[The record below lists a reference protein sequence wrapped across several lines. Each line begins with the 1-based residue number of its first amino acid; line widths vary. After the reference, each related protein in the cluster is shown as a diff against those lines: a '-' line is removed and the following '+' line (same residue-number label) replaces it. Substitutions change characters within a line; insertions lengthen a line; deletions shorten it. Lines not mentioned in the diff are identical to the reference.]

1 MNLTLLNCAILTN
14 DGYYAMNT
22 VPLSVVQTMVRD
34 ASTINS
40 AIGHAST
47 AQILTTLLGIEV
59 PLNRQQYRQQVHD
72 VAIVF
77 SLNQRLDEGKIL
89 SVEEINRIGYT
100 FKTLVREV

>member
-1 MNLTLLNCAILTN
+1 
-14 DGYYAMNT
+14 MNT